1 MDMEYFG
8 IHELLKNKKIIL
20 ILGPCSLIQTVKG
33 VSREMFKTGVLFR
46 NR

>member
-1 MDMEYFG
+1 MDMEYYG

-20 ILGPCSLIQTVKG
+20 FLGFCSLILTVKG
-33 VSREMFKTGVLFR
+33 VSREMFKTAVIFL